1 MTKKMSSKSK
11 TDRGAIRTIVDI
23 DTRING
29 DISFVGDALIDGYV
43 KGNVKAAGD
52 DESCELSISE
62 RGCIEGSVVVPHL
75 LLNGRVQGQV
85 VATGACKTW
94 S

>member
-1 MTKKMSSKSK
+1 MFGKKK
-11 TDRGAIRTIVDI
+11 TGKGAIRTIVDT

-29 DISFVGDALIDGYV
+29 DIRFVGDALIDGYV
-43 KGNVKAAGD
+43 KGNVTAAR
-52 DESCELSISE
+52 DEETATLSISE
-62 RGCIEGSVVVPHL
+62 HGCIEGSVVVPHL
-75 LLNGRVQGQV
+75 LLNGMVQGQV